1 MNIKVIGNGEPLL
14 LIHGWGMSG
23 KIWDV
28 IEVNLSKYYKLY
40 IVDLPGMGKS
50 DEIQDYSLKNLV
62 NQLYKKL
69 PKKISILGWS
79 LGGIIALKYCETYS
93 ENVTR
98 LFLVATT
105 PCFINK
111 ENWHFGV
118 DESLLDKFYS
128 QLVESWSKTLDQFFM
143 LQLIGS
149 NNKKQIMKKFRSTF
163 IAKSPPK
170 VKSLKA
176 ALEIL
181 KITDLTQTI
190 EHIRVPTIIIVG
202 ENDKLTPKE
211 ASLYM
216 GDKIKN
222 SRVKIFKNAGHI
234 PFLSHPKD
242 FLEEVFHDS
251 NVRND

>member
-28 IEVNLSKYYKLY
+28 IEVDLSKYYKLY

-50 DEIQDYSLKNLV
+50 DEIQDYTLKNLV
-62 NQLYKKL
+62 NQLYKQL

-79 LGGIIALKYCETYS
+79 LGGIIALKYCETYP
-93 ENVTR
+93 ENITR

-111 ENWHFGV
+111 KNWNLGV
-118 DESLLDKFYS
+118 DESLLDKFYA
-128 QLVESWSKTLDQFFM
+128 QLIQSWSKTLDQFFM
-143 LQLIGS
+143 LQIIGS
-149 NNKKQIMKKFRSTF
+149 NNRKEIMRNLRSTF
-163 IAKSPPK
+163 ITKTSPK
-170 VKSLKA
+170 IESLKA
-176 ALEIL
+176 SLEIL
-181 KITDLTQTI
+181 KKTDLTQTI
-190 EHIRVPTIIIVG
+190 DHIRAPTTIIVG

-216 GDKIKN
+216 VDKIKN
-222 SRVKIFKNAGHI
+222 SKVKIIKNSGHI

-242 FLEEVFHDS
+242 FLKEVFQNS
-251 NVRND
+251 NVSND

>member
-50 DEIQDYSLKNLV
+50 DEIEDYTLKNLV
-62 NQLYKKL
+62 KQLHKKL
-69 PKKISILGWS
+69 PKEISILGWS
-79 LGGIIALKYCETYS
+79 LGGIIALKYYETYPK
-93 ENVTR
+93 NVTR

-111 ENWHFGV
+111 ENWNLGV
-118 DESLLDKFYS
+118 DESLLDKFYD
-128 QLVESWSKTLDQFFM
+128 QLAQSWSKTLNQFFM

-149 NNKKQIMKKFRSTF
+149 KNRKEIMKKLHSAF
-163 IAKSPPK
+163 ITKTPPK
-170 VKSLKA
+170 IKSLKS

-181 KITDLTQTI
+181 KKTDLI
-190 EHIRVPTIIIVG
+190 EIMDHIRIPTTIIVG
-202 ENDKLTPKE
+202 ENDKLTPIG
-211 ASLYM
+211 ASLFM
-216 GDKIKN
+216 QDKIEN
-222 SRVKIFKNAGHI
+222 SRVKIFKNAGHLQ
-234 PFLSHPKD
+234 FLSHPKHFID
-242 FLEEVFHDS
+242 EVLYKF
-251 NVRND
+251 NCK